1 MKTEH
6 FQSFKT
12 GFFNLTTNY
21 KSICYK
27 NRKTFNLSIFVTY
40 CLSMTY

>member
-12 GFFNLTTNY
+12 GFFNLATNY
-21 KSICYK
+21 KSIRYK
-27 NRKTFNLSIFVTY
+27 NRKTFNLSIFVTC